1 MSEGTRGRGLSSIGL
16 LREAPG
22 GRKGLARGSALRE
35 DGASQPYP
43 KGRERI
49 WHIAKG
55 TATIKR
61 IMELFSDMK
70 AMDNVFLKGRWEV
83 L

>member
-1 MSEGTRGRGLSSIGL
+1 MGHHNHTLKE
-16 LREAPG
+16 E
-22 GRKGLARGSALRE
+22 K
-35 DGASQPYP
+35 D
-43 KGRERI
+43 I
-49 WHIAKG
+49 WHTAKG
-55 TATIKR
+55 TAMMKR

>member
-43 KGRERI
+43 KGRERYMA
-49 WHIAKG
+49 HSRRNSHDEK
-55 TATIKR
+55 
-61 IMELFSDMK
+61 
-70 AMDNVFLKGRWEV
+70 DNGVV
-83 L
+83 Q

>member
-1 MSEGTRGRGLSSIGL
+1 MGHHNHTLKE
-16 LREAPG
+16 E
-22 GRKGLARGSALRE
+22 K
-35 DGASQPYP
+35 D
-43 KGRERI
+43 I
-49 WHIAKG
+49 WHTVEG
-55 TATIKR
+55 TATMKR

>member
-43 KGRERI
+43 KEKDI
-49 WHIAKG
+49 WHTAKG
-55 TATIKR
+55 TATMKR
-61 IMELFSDMK
+61 ITELFSDMK
-70 AMDNVFLKGRWEV
+70 AIDNVFLKGRWEV